1 MSVLDAIG
9 GLIDSAKRLRSL
21 ADELQSVELKSRIVD
36 EIVRLQELR
45 EQAFNDAISGNG
57 ESADSTSDEAKSEK
71 ALLPDDESTKFARL
85 EPSADGETYSLTPE
99 EDQSS
104 TKPDSDVEE
113 EAAASLLAD
122 EESAG
127 TSASSSDTELRFSS
141 TSDTEQIPSSDVQLQ
156 DLPEEKRFAVAQAR
170 IAELEPLHQAALR
183 KMNDV
188 LTDEQQARKTA
199 ATKKHRK
206 AGLKGKE
213 LQAAV
218 RNALD
223 LTDEQQQQ
231 LSLAR
236 REVVHVRQAIAH
248 QVEGLLSKEQ
258 LDQILRS
265 HRSA

>member
-36 EIVRLQELR
+36 EIVRLQEIR
-45 EQAFNDAISGNG
+45 EQTFNDGISGNG
-57 ESADSTSDEAKSEK
+57 EPADPTSDGAKIEK

-99 EDQSS
+99 EDQSL
-104 TKPDSDVEE
+104 TEPDSEE

-122 EESAG
+122 EESAEA
-127 TSASSSDTELRFSS
+127 SASSSDTELGFSS

-156 DLPEEKRFAVAQAR
+156 DLTEEKRFSIAQAR
-170 IAELEPLHQAALR
+170 IAELESLHQAALR

-188 LTDEQQARKTA
+188 LNDEQKARKTS

-218 RNALD
+218 RNALG

-258 LDQILRS
+258 LDKMLRS